1 MGRDPEDLALVYLF
15 PTILIAMYF
24 GSSVAVMSS
33 FALTGRPAVFG
44 PLWKILLKPGRC
56 GASARRGRE
65 ALHARSFPT
74 VLGAP
79 GTLEIR
85 LANENNAAR
94 GHHATVTDVDFSIGS
109 VKPFWAG
116 SR

>member
-44 PLWKILLKPGRC
+44 PLWKILLQNLVAVVRVLAEDEKRC
-56 GASARRGRE
+56 TQDRFLRSLERPAPLKSDWPMRTMLRGAITQR
-65 ALHARSFPT
+65 
-74 VLGAP
+74 
-79 GTLEIR
+79 
-85 LANENNAAR
+85 
-94 GHHATVTDVDFSIGS
+94 
-109 VKPFWAG
+109 
-116 SR
+116 